1 MTFTPPI
8 VAIPDAPEGLTE
20 LKIRD
25 AHGHRIGFFQ
35 AAEQDLDDE
44 IVADLVRWQARH
56 AHEAANLTLMPSA
69 ASA

>member
-1 MTFTPPI
+1 MSFSPPI
-8 VAIPDAPEGLTE
+8 VAVPDAPEGLTE

-25 AHGHRIGFFQ
+25 SSGHRIGFFQ
-35 AAEQDLDDE
+35 AAAEDMDDE

-56 AHEAANLTLMPSA
+56 THEDANLTLMPSA